1 MFTYL
6 IFFLLDKPLFFFV
19 PILVIRHHSDFHLV
33 YSDLLLEMGTNCLA
47 DQLTLGLVDLNSS
60 WLWDQLTC
68 RAVDLNT
75 SWFGARIWVTLDNV
89 WIGDKLTRVPR
100 IGKSV
105 GFKKRFWSKSD
116 SQRWTEIVGSADLK
130 RVDGDWKWYL
140 NVNEYRI
147 WRIIYRKLQNTTTR
161 GHR

>member
-1 MFTYL
+1 MVINKLKFKCSPILSSFSWISPSSSLCPFLWFAITL
-6 IFFLLDKPLFFFV
+6 IFTWSIQICCLKWE
-19 PILVIRHHSDFHLV
+19 PIALQ
-33 YSDLLLEMGTNCLA
+33 T
-47 DQLTLGLVDLNSS
+47 S